1 MSAPTDPAPAH
12 SRTLLK
18 YTLLQIPD
26 VVIVGL
32 GLLAL
37 YEWLGLSR
45 WIAISVFAVWLA
57 KDVAL
62 YPVVRRAYEGGESD
76 KVGVRRVLGARGVA
90 TQDLAPDGWVR
101 VSGELWRAKSL
112 VTDRPIERGAP
123 VRVREVRGMTLLI
136 EPDAS
141 DPE

>member
-1 MSAPTDPAPAH
+1 MSSPSDPAPAR
-12 SRTLLK
+12 SPALLL

-37 YEWLGLSR
+37 HEWLGLSR
-45 WIAISVFAVWLA
+45 WIAISIFAVWIA

-62 YPVVRRAYEGGESD
+62 YPLVRRAYQSDESD

-90 TQDLAPDGWVR
+90 TQDLDPEGWVR

-112 VTDRPIERGAP
+112 VTDARIMRGAL
-123 VRVREVRGMTLLI
+123 VRVREVRGLTLLI